1 MRLMLR
7 FTIPVEAGNEAAAE
21 GRIGRILEDLVR
33 KVDAEAAYFTLL
45 DGDRGGMIFFEEA
58 DQARLPEINEPLYA
72 ELEASIEIIPVLTL
86 EDLKRGLAG
95 RA

>member
-7 FTIPVEAGNEAAAE
+7 FTIPVEAGNEAFAE
-21 GRIGRILEDLVR
+21 GKVGRIIEDLVK
-33 KVDAEAAYFTLL
+33 KVNAEAAYFTLL

-58 DQARLPEINEPLYA
+58 DQAKLPEINEPLYA

-86 EDLKRGLAG
+86 EDLKRGLAD